1 MKNNSRRFNCLV
13 VLIFCIA
20 FLVEGVCL
28 GQNRKS
34 NQNSAPAK
42 KQVAKPSPTP
52 DELGSLDGG
61 DATQLVKD
69 LENWDPMEWSWRQIR
84 NHWLISLIVLAVLSG
99 IGYLLWRFMWGGKLA
114 PERVTTGRTANNEE
128 ITEWE
133 YKPKTGMFYLGE
145 NHPIADFS
153 TFKGEVGVPYE
164 MRQQHIFIEAP
175 TGSNKTTC
183 FMVPQLVDDAQSRKV
198 STITFDRKAIEQFMT
213 TGKIWNDLGHQVFYL
228 SLWNPLRSMGFE
240 PLFGASQAEVR
251 ALVEGH
257 IIISPDPKDT
267 TAHYRVLEQQVLE
280 AIFKT
285 LQRIGACQGP
295 MNSPHCRYTEKHDYK
310 AEEAKLPHIK
320 RCFCRRHLCTLPAAA
335 DIINRGYDVIRTL
348 INYYPD
354 IAAYCPVM
362 RDVKPTTQTT
372 GMLNGLAGKMKYY
385 LDDGP
390 KQVLSRSDFRLDSI
404 TQPVLINKKQ
414 SAILYIDAPQD
425 QGRSAAV
432 FSSVMA
438 QLIYQKINERRKI
451 MVKNTLKDRD
461 VKHLSLRMDEIG
473 TFTIPDINN
482 MLATIRDTNTGCVLL
497 LQDQKQLAQFYDKL
511 VPETIHSNSYCK
523 IYTGTIAQERAENI
537 SKSIGNMMVSD
548 RGYAYGSEG
557 IIIPGEFERK
567 KNFKQTEA
575 PVLTPDA
582 IEKFCRPRDRKIEDG
597 YAIIDS
603 DRRPFVVKKWA
614 YFRTPKNQEMVDLT
628 NDSAAW
634 NTNQDLLNE
643 SQDEKKAARSIGEP
657 KRFSP
662 KTISWDLVPAVHD
675 VIRKQLAENDN
686 YIPLTSHQL
695 KRINAKLRDLGKEE
709 DQKYLENLCRKY
721 LNKEF
726 SQLSK
731 RDGEEVMNVL
741 DEMLR
746 KADEAANTQRRS
758 KEKIG

>member
-1 MKNNSRRFNCLV
+1 MNFFMRIRCKNLCKFIFICLLTLWV
-13 VLIFCIA
+13 SGSVSLA
-20 FLVEGVCL
+20 
-28 GQNRKS
+28 QNKRSAANDTKS
-34 NQNSAPAK
+34 Q
-42 KQVAKPSPTP
+42 KQVKRASPTP
-52 DELGSLDGG
+52 DPELGGLDGG
-61 DATQLVKD
+61 NSAQMIKD
-69 LENWDPMEWSWRQIR
+69 LENWDPMEWSWRQIKK
-84 NHWLISLIVLAVLSG
+84 HWLIALIIFLILSG
-99 IGYLLWRFMWGGKLA
+99 IVYLLYRFMYGVKLA
-114 PERVTTGRTANNEE
+114 PERITTGRTANDEE

-133 YKPKTGMFYLGE
+133 FKPRQGMFYLGE

-153 TFKGEVGVPYE
+153 TFKGDVGIPFE

-183 FMVPQLVDDAQSRKV
+183 FVVPQLIDDAYSRKV
-198 STITFDRKAIEQFMT
+198 STITFDRKSEEQHRQT
-213 TGKIWNDLGHQVFYL
+213 QRIWAELGHQVFYL

-240 PLFGASQAEVR
+240 PLFGASPAEVR

-295 MNSPHCRYTEKHDYK
+295 MNSPYCRYTDNHDYR
-310 AEEAKLPHIK
+310 AEEARLPHIK
-320 RCFCRRHLCTLPAAA
+320 RCFCRRHLCTLPASA
-335 DIINRGYDVIRTL
+335 DIINRGYDVIRSL

-404 TQPVLINKKQ
+404 THPVTLNHKQ
-414 SAILYIDAPQD
+414 SVILYIDAPQD

-432 FSSVMA
+432 FSSVMS

-451 MVKNTLKDRD
+451 MVKSNLKDRE

-497 LQDQKQLAQFYDKL
+497 LQDQKQLAQFYEKL
-511 VPETIHSNSYCK
+511 VPDTIHSNSYCK
-523 IYTGTIAQERAENI
+523 IYTGTISQERAENI
-537 SKSIGNMMVSD
+537 SKSIGNTMVSD

-557 IIIPGEFERK
+557 IIIPGEFERR
-567 KNFKQTEA
+567 KNYKQAEA
-575 PVLTPDA
+575 PILPPDA
-582 IEKFCRPRDRKIEDG
+582 IEKFCKPRDRKKEDG
-597 YAIIDS
+597 YAFIDS
-603 DRRPFVVKKWA
+603 DRRPFVIKKWA
-614 YFRTPKNQEMVDLT
+614 YFRTPKNQKMVNLV
-628 NDSAAW
+628 SESIAW
-634 NTNQDLLNE
+634 NSNQDLLNE
-643 SQDEKKAARSIGEP
+643 AQDEKNQPRSIGEP
-657 KRFSP
+657 KRFTP
-662 KTISWDLVPAVHD
+662 KSISWDLVPAVND

-686 YIPLTSHQL
+686 YIPLTANQT
-695 KRINAKLRDLGKEE
+695 KRISAKLRDLGRENDE
-709 DQKYLENLCRKY
+709 TYLEFICGKY
-721 LNKEF
+721 VSKPYSE
-726 SQLSK
+726 LSK
-731 RDGEEVMNVL
+731 RDGEELMTVL
-741 DEMLR
+741 DEMQR
-746 KADEAANTQRRS
+746 KADEG
-758 KEKIG
+758 KETTRK